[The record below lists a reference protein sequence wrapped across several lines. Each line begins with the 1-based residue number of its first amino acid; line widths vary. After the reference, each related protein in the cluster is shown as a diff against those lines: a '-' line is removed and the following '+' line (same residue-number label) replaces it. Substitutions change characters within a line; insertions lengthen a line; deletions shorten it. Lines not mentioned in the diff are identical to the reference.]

1 MADAGLTSFP
11 SALPSLSPFSVS
23 LLPQALQ
30 VDELSAV
37 RAVEE
42 RRHSALGASLL
53 SGSQVPIGK
62 RGGPR
67 LAEEQ
72 TDGAPA
78 ED

>member
-1 MADAGLTSFP
+1 
-11 SALPSLSPFSVS
+11 
-23 LLPQALQ
+23 

-62 RGGPR
+62 RVGLR